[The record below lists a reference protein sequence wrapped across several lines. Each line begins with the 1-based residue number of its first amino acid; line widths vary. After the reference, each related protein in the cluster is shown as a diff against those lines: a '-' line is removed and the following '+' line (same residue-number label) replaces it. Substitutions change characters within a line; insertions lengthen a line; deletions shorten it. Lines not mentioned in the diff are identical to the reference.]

1 MEVKYHNAFH
11 YNGFVIMNQ
20 IVAMAVMSQ
29 KLCVKIQ
36 ALVEAVSQLQRDL
49 STRHPTQIIIH
60 NTVTA
65 YTIFLGHQAL

>member
-29 KLCVKIQ
+29 KICAKIQ
-36 ALVEAVSQLQRDL
+36 AHVGAVSQLQKDL
-49 STRHPTQIIIH
+49 CTHHPTRNIIQEGVPASI
-60 NTVTA
+60 V
-65 YTIFLGHQAL
+65 FLSL